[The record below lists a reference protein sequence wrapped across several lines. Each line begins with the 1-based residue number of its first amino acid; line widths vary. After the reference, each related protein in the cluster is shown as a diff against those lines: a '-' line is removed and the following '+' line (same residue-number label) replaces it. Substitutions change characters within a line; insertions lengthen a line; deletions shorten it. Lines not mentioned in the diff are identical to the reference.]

1 MATTII
7 LYDQLTS
14 ADTGGTWSYVGT
26 TTPFPP
32 APNTYN
38 GSIDFAGYSPGL
50 YVYRYTKTTSG
61 VTATADVAITWQ
73 GSSPARINDTC
84 TTAFEI
90 PGTLVKP
97 FTIVVQDDNRSIC
110 PNLKAPSLPSP
121 ADYPAQWNQGTY
133 SGDLWYKLYLP
144 AKFYNYMLEITVDSS
159 TYSLTTAAQGVA
171 LQVYKNTLSANCVDD
186 ELFGSITASK
196 TNKSCTLK
204 VPICADLATLVR
216 FRIASITPGNYNIT
230 TKVICDMAT
239 VISTEY
245 FDCDVSSIPVY
256 RKVQTVQDVNGT
268 GILTWTLDN
277 GDLPDNI
284 IGYFEVYAN
293 GKRLDYPDEFTVQEF
308 VTPVTSRITIL
319 NPVAGTYYTMIKYS

>member
-97 FTIVVQDDNRSIC
+97 FTIVVADDNRGIC
-110 PNLKAPSLPSP
+110 PDQKAPSLPSP
-121 ADYPAQWNQGTY
+121 ADYPAQWY
-133 SGDLWYKLYLP
+133 LLW
-144 AKFYNYMLEITVDSS
+144 
-159 TYSLTTAAQGVA
+159 
-171 LQVYKNTLSANCVDD
+171 
-186 ELFGSITASK
+186 
-196 TNKSCTLK
+196 
-204 VPICADLATLVR
+204 
-216 FRIASITPGNYNIT
+216 
-230 TKVICDMAT
+230 
-239 VISTEY
+239 
-245 FDCDVSSIPVY
+245 
-256 RKVQTVQDVNGT
+256 
-268 GILTWTLDN
+268 
-277 GDLPDNI
+277 
-284 IGYFEVYAN
+284 
-293 GKRLDYPDEFTVQEF
+293 
-308 VTPVTSRITIL
+308 
-319 NPVAGTYYTMIKYS
+319 